1 MVNRRRME
9 IDKTRWRELGLTPR
23 QLSKKIGVT
32 YSMAE
37 FITQSYRK
45 PVQIQSPGLACPRS
59 SPRGRKCPKK
69 NRCTCNPS
77 GCERAPG
84 FATPSTPC
92 GRKRQKC
99 KEELSDDECSSTVC
113 AWTERKEIFQKNS
126 SCSLPSNKNN
136 SQCKISICSNFCK
149 SKKNKPTSYQKAKS
163 SKGGK
168 KPKCRQQKKAK
179 AAYTKNIKCCCLAQ
193 PCQKKRMIPLGIH
206 LDVPLNIYLDDDDG
220 VEVEGNEV
228 QVCKKWK
235 NKSIGVQVPIS
246 HEGGKCDLEEDQ
258 CPNPEHPPEQWTEET
273 EDQEEIEMEQCNP
286 SEDCSSEEK
295 NDSCEEMPA
304 RDKCQS
310 SWWEKVQ
317 EGMILLESLLSSIIN
332 KC

>member
-1 MVNRRRME
+1 ME

-45 PVQIQSPGLACPRS
+45 PVQVQGPCLACPRS

-69 NRCTCNPS
+69 NQCLCNKS
-77 GCERAPG
+77 GCEGAPG
-84 FATPSTPC
+84 FATLSTPC
-92 GRKRQKC
+92 GRKRQRC
-99 KEELSDDECSSTVC
+99 KDELSDDECSSTVC
-113 AWTERKEIFQKNS
+113 TWTERKEVYKKNS
-126 SCSLPSNKNN
+126 SGSLASNRNN
-136 SQCKISICSNFCK
+136 SQCKISICSNLGMPK
-149 SKKNKPTSYQKAKS
+149 RNKPTSYQKAKV

-168 KPKCRQQKKAK
+168 KPKCREQKKVKATYAK
-179 AAYTKNIKCCCLAQ
+179 TLQCCCSTH
-193 PCQKKRMIPLGIH
+193 PCRKKRMIPLGIH
-206 LDVPLNIYLDDDDG
+206 LDVPLNIFLDDDDG
-220 VEVEGNEV
+220 VEVEGKEV

-235 NKSIGVQVPIS
+235 NKSIGVQVPTLQK
-246 HEGGKCDLEEDQ
+246 GGKCELEEDPCQ
-258 CPNPEHPPEQWTEET
+258 NPEHPLLDQWGEET
-273 EDQEEIEMEQCNP
+273 ESQEETEAEQSNP

-295 NDSCEEMPA
+295 NNCCEEMPA

-317 EGMILLESLLSSIIN
+317 EGMVLLESLLSSIIN